1 MTDHCALTAR
11 VAETAGLAIHGF
23 VLSQTAAVA
32 DPSAESNAETVRA
45 RAGLRWLG
53 VLPHLGRPED
63 AVGC

>member
-11 VAETAGLAIHGF
+11 VAETAGLANHGF

-45 RAGLRWLG
+45 LRGSAASVCRTWD
-53 VLPHLGRPED
+53 GRRTRS
-63 AVGC
+63 GC